1 MNGQMKKYKESL
13 SRTPGPIM
21 PSQIPKVKLDMRG
34 MVKYAK
40 ERGFAPIDLTQTEK
54 GRFMT
59 LMVQKIKHE
68 IINFMP
74 AHLVRSLEM
83 PRMLDFTEVGGF

>member
-21 PSQIPKVKLDMRG
+21 QSQIPKVKLDMRG

-40 ERGFAPIDLTQTEK
+40 ERGIAPIDLTQEEK
-54 GRFMT
+54 ERFMVP
-59 LMVQKIKHE
+59 MV
-68 IINFMP
+68 
-74 AHLVRSLEM
+74 
-83 PRMLDFTEVGGF
+83 

>member
-40 ERGFAPIDLTQTEK
+40 ERGIAPIDLTQEDK
-54 GRFMT
+54 ERFI
-59 LMVQKIKHE
+59 LPMVS
-68 IINFMP
+68 
-74 AHLVRSLEM
+74 AHFVMSLEM
-83 PRMLDFTEVGGF
+83 LSYA

>member
-40 ERGFAPIDLTQTEK
+40 ERGIAPIVMEFLFTHLT
-54 GRFMT
+54 G
-59 LMVQKIKHE
+59 
-68 IINFMP
+68 
-74 AHLVRSLEM
+74 SLEM
-83 PRMLDFTEVGGF
+83 LSDS